1 MRLRRG
7 VLSVLVGVEALVGS
21 GCSPYAYYEEAI
33 QYTELARSVLVAR
46 GMCQDKQ
53 DCTGKG
59 LVFFEAG
66 QISFGPISW
75 GGVFVNLY
83 GIEDAALVD
92 EVAAK
97 FQELHGRLK
106 GPKVRLNVYS
116 SKHSES
122 KIKFREIVVE

>member
-1 MRLRRG
+1 M
-7 VLSVLVGVEALVGS
+7 
-21 GCSPYAYYEEAI
+21 
-33 QYTELARSVLVAR
+33 
-46 GMCQDKQ
+46 
-53 DCTGKG
+53 
-59 LVFFEAG
+59 FFEAG
-66 QISFGPISW
+66 QITFGPISW

-97 FQELHGRLK
+97 FQGLHGQLK
-106 GPKVRLNVYS
+106 GPKVRLSVYS